1 MALANQEAQ
10 RFNHEYLGTEHI
22 LLGIVKEGS
31 GVGGF
36 VLKDLGCNLQCCRV
50 AVEKFVKCGPDT
62 VTMGRLP
69 QTPHA
74 KLTIEQAIKAA
85 RDNYVGTEHL
95 LLGMISEESGDNVAQ
110 QVLVDLDITSDMII
124 ESIDKLLGSK
134 EAKDVGR
141 EFLTEFSEYLEKI
154 PGELSSG
161 LCSEIKKYL
170 SK

>member
-1 MALANQEAQ
+1 MFERFTDRSRKIMLLANQEAQ
-10 RFNHEYLGTEHI
+10 RFNHEYIGTEHI

-69 QTPHA
+69 QTPYA

-85 RDNYVGTEHL
+85 RDRNDNYVGTEHL
-95 LLGMISEESGDNVAQ
+95 LLGMISEESGDNVAR
-110 QVLVDLDITSDMII
+110 QVLADLGITSDMIT
-124 ESIDKLLGSK
+124 ESIDKFLGSK

-141 EFLTEFSEYLEKI
+141 
-154 PGELSSG
+154 
-161 LCSEIKKYL
+161 
-170 SK
+170 